1 MATGRK
7 SKMNSLERE
16 FHTQNRRK
24 LLDQIGNGDTVIL
37 FSANPQS
44 RNANQFFRYRQN
56 SDILYYSGIQQ
67 EETILLLHK
76 KSTTEAEEY
85 AFVIEPT
92 EHINVWTGIKLTK
105 ADVSDISGI
114 ANVEYLDRFDFI
126 ADEIINS
133 SKGRVYLSFGN
144 NIRKAEYINFRQE
157 AWKKLHSDLE
167 FNDIDPIAATLRL
180 QKSDYEIGCIRE
192 AIRITKTAFA
202 EVAKIIRPGIHEY
215 EIEAE
220 FYRQI
225 RGCGCEG
232 FAYQPVISSGSNN
245 CILQSINNQGICHE
259 GDLLIMDV
267 GAEYKSYA
275 ADITRTKPVNGKFSP
290 RQQQVYDEI
299 MSILRQIKQY
309 YTPGSSIDRIHSE
322 FEKLMLEAL
331 QRLNLVTKDEI
342 AHQES
347 VHATVKRY
355 SPHLCSHFIGLDVH
369 DVGNRH
375 TILKSG
381 MVMSCEPAIYIPEE
395 GFGIR
400 METDMLVEE
409 TPVDLGEEY

>member
-1 MATGRK
+1 MK
-7 SKMNSLERE
+7 NLLERE
-16 FHTQNRRK
+16 FHTQNRSK
-24 LLDQIGNGDTVIL
+24 LLENLENGDTVIL

-56 SDILYYSGIQQ
+56 SDILYYSGIRQ

-105 ADVSDISGI
+105 TEITDISGI
-114 ANVEYLDRFDFI
+114 TNVEYLDRFDSI
-126 ADEIINS
+126 AEEIIKS
-133 SKGRVYLSFGN
+133 GKGRFFLSFAN
-144 NIRKAEYINFRQE
+144 NIRKADYINFRQE

-167 FNDIDPIAATLRL
+167 FNDIDPITATLRL

-192 AIRITKTAFA
+192 AIRITKNAFA
-202 EVAKIIRPGIHEY
+202 EVAKIIRPGIREY

-267 GAEYKSYA
+267 GAEYKGYA
-275 ADITRTKPVNGKFSP
+275 ADITRTMPVNGKFSP
-290 RQQQVYDEI
+290 RQQQVYEEI
-299 MSILRQIKQY
+299 MSIQRQIKQY
-309 YTPGSSIDRIHSE
+309 YVPGSSIDHIHSE

-331 QRLNLVTKDEI
+331 QRLNLVTKEEI
-342 AHQES
+342 SHQES

-400 METDMLVEE
+400 IETDMLVEE
-409 TPVDLGEEY
+409 TPVDLGEE

>member
-1 MATGRK
+1 
-7 SKMNSLERE
+7 MNSLERE
-16 FHTQNRRK
+16 FHTQNRHK

-76 KSTTEAEEY
+76 KNTTEAEEY
-85 AFVIEPT
+85 AFIIEPT

-105 ADVSDISGI
+105 AEITNVSGI
-114 ANVEYLDRFDFI
+114 ANVEYLDKFDSI

-133 SKGRVYLSFGN
+133 GQGRVFLSFGN

-157 AWKKLHSDLE
+157 AWKKLHSNLD
-167 FNDIDPIAATLRL
+167 FYDIDPITTTLRL
-180 QKSDYEIGCIRE
+180 QKSEYEIGCIRE
-192 AIRITKTAFA
+192 AIRITKNAFA
-202 EVAKIIRPGIHEY
+202 EVSKIIRPGIHEY

-220 FYRQI
+220 FYKQI
-225 RGCGCEG
+225 RGCGCDG

-245 CILQSINNQGICHE
+245 CILQSINNQGICHD

-267 GAEYKSYA
+267 GAEYKGYA
-275 ADITRTKPVNGKFSP
+275 ADITRTIPINGKFSP

-299 MSILRQIKQY
+299 MSIQRQIKQY
-309 YTPGSSIDRIHSE
+309 YVPGSSIDRIHSE

-331 QRLNLVTKDEI
+331 QKLNLVTKDEI

-347 VHATVKRY
+347 VHTTVKRY

-400 METDMLVEE
+400 METDMLVGEK
-409 TPVDLGEEY
+409 PVDLGDISY

>member
-1 MATGRK
+1 M
-7 SKMNSLERE
+7 
-16 FHTQNRRK
+16 
-24 LLDQIGNGDTVIL
+24 
-37 FSANPQS
+37 
-44 RNANQFFRYRQN
+44 
-56 SDILYYSGIQQ
+56 YYSGIRQ

-76 KSTTEAEEY
+76 RSSTEAEEY

-105 ADVSDISGI
+105 AEIADISGI
-114 ANVEYLDRFDFI
+114 TNVEYLDCFDSI
-126 ADEIINS
+126 ANEIINS
-133 SKGRVYLSFGN
+133 SKGRVYISFGN

-157 AWKKLHSDLE
+157 AWKKAHSELE
-167 FNDIDPIAATLRL
+167 FNDIDPITTTLRL

-192 AIRITKTAFA
+192 AIRITKNAFA

-267 GAEYKSYA
+267 GAEYKGYA
-275 ADITRTKPVNGKFSP
+275 ADITRTMPVNGKFSP

-342 AHQES
+342 AHQ
-347 VHATVKRY
+347 
-355 SPHLCSHFIGLDVH
+355 PHLCSHFIGLDVH

-381 MVMSCEPAIYIPEE
+381 MVMSCEPAIYIPED

-400 METDMLVEE
+400 METDMLVGE
-409 TPVDLGEEY
+409 TPVDLGEE

>member
-1 MATGRK
+1 MK
-7 SKMNSLERE
+7 NLLERE
-16 FHTQNRRK
+16 FHAQNRRK
-24 LLDQIGNGDTVIL
+24 LLENLENGDTVIL

-56 SDILYYSGIQQ
+56 SDILYYSGIRQ
-67 EETILLLHK
+67 EETILLLHQ
-76 KSTTEAEEY
+76 KSSTEAEEY

-105 ADVSDISGI
+105 TEITDISGI
-114 ANVEYLDRFDFI
+114 TNVEYLDCFDSI
-126 ADEIINS
+126 ADEIIKS
-133 SKGRVYLSFGN
+133 SKGRVYISFGN

-157 AWKKLHSDLE
+157 AWKKAHSELE
-167 FNDIDPIAATLRL
+167 FNDIDPITTTLRL

-192 AIRITKTAFA
+192 AIRITKNAFA

-267 GAEYKSYA
+267 GAEYKGYA
-275 ADITRTKPVNGKFSP
+275 ADITCTIPVNGKFSP
-290 RQQQVYDEI
+290 RQQQVCNEI
-299 MSILRQIKQY
+299 MSIQRQIKQY
-309 YTPGSSIDRIHSE
+309 YIPGSSIDRIHSE

-400 METDMLVEE
+400 IETDMLVEE
-409 TPVDLGEEY
+409 TPVDLGEE

>member
-16 FHTQNRRK
+16 FHTQNRHK
-24 LLDQIGNGDTVIL
+24 LLDQIDNGDTVIL
-37 FSANPQS
+37 FSANMPS
-44 RNANQFFRYRQN
+44 RNANQFFHYRQN
-56 SDILYYSGIQQ
+56 SDVLYYSGIRQ

-105 ADVSDISGI
+105 AEVSDISGI
-114 ANVEYLDRFDFI
+114 ANVEYLNRFDCI

-133 SKGRVYLSFGN
+133 NKGRIYFSFGN
-144 NIRKAEYINFRQE
+144 NIRKTEYINFRQE
-157 AWKKLHSDLE
+157 TWKKLHSNLE
-167 FNDIDPIAATLRL
+167 FNDIDPITTTLRL

-192 AIRITKTAFA
+192 AIRITKNAFA
-202 EVAKIIRPGIHEY
+202 EVSKIIRPDIHEY

-220 FYRQI
+220 FYKQI
-225 RGCGCEG
+225 RNSGCDG

-245 CILQSINNQGICHE
+245 CILQSINNQGICRD

-267 GAEYKSYA
+267 GAEYKGYA
-275 ADITRTKPVNGKFSP
+275 ADITRTIPVNGKFLP
-290 RQQQVYDEI
+290 RQKQVYDEI
-299 MSILRQIKQY
+299 MSIQRQIKQY
-309 YTPGSSIDRIHSE
+309 YIHGSSIDRIHSE
-322 FEKLMLEAL
+322 FENLMLEAQ
-331 QRLNLVTKDEI
+331 QRLELVTKNEI

-375 TILKSG
+375 TTLKNG
-381 MVMSCEPAIYIPEE
+381 MVLSCEPAIYIPKE

-400 METDMLVEE
+400 IETDILVGEK
-409 TPVDLGEEY
+409 PIDLGEE

>member
-1 MATGRK
+1 MK
-7 SKMNSLERE
+7 NLLERE

-24 LLDQIGNGDTVIL
+24 LLENLENGDTVIL

-56 SDILYYSGIQQ
+56 SDILYYSGIRQ

-76 KSTTEAEEY
+76 KSSTEAEEY

-105 ADVSDISGI
+105 TEITDISGI
-114 ANVEYLDRFDFI
+114 TNVEYLDRFDSI
-126 ADEIINS
+126 ADEIIKS
-133 SKGRVYLSFGN
+133 GKGWVFLSFAN
-144 NIRKAEYINFRQE
+144 NIRKADYINFRQE

-167 FNDIDPIAATLRL
+167 FNDIDPITATLRL

-192 AIRITKTAFA
+192 AIRITKNAFA
-202 EVAKIIRPGIHEY
+202 EVAKIIRPGIREY

-220 FYRQI
+220 FHRQI

-245 CILQSINNQGICHE
+245 CILQSINNQGICHD

-267 GAEYKSYA
+267 GAEYKGYA
-275 ADITRTKPVNGKFSP
+275 ADITRTIPVNGKFSP

-299 MSILRQIKQY
+299 ISIQQQIKQY
-309 YTPGSSIDRIHSE
+309 YVPCSSIDRIHSE

-381 MVMSCEPAIYIPEE
+381 MVMSCEPAIYIPGE

-400 METDMLVEE
+400 IETDMLVEE
-409 TPVDLGEEY
+409 TPVDLGEE

>member
-1 MATGRK
+1 
-7 SKMNSLERE
+7 MNSLERE
-16 FHTQNRRK
+16 FHAQNRRK

-67 EETILLLHK
+67 EETILLFHK

-114 ANVEYLDRFDFI
+114 VNVEYLDSFDSI

-133 SKGRVYLSFGN
+133 SQGRVFISFGN

-157 AWKKLHSDLE
+157 AWKKSHCNLE
-167 FNDIDPIAATLRL
+167 FNDIDLITTTLRL
-180 QKSDYEIGCIRE
+180 QKSDYEIGCIHE
-192 AIRITKTAFA
+192 AIRITKNAFA
-202 EVAKIIRPGIHEY
+202 EVNKIIRPGIHEY

-220 FYRQI
+220 FYKQI
-225 RGCGCEG
+225 RGCGCDG

-245 CILQSINNQGICHE
+245 SILQSINNQGICHD

-267 GAEYKSYA
+267 GAEYKGYA
-275 ADITRTKPVNGKFSP
+275 ADITRTIPVNGEFSP
-290 RQQQVYDEI
+290 RQRQVYDEI
-299 MSILRQIKQY
+299 MSIQRQIKQFY
-309 YTPGSSIDRIHSE
+309 VPGSSIDRIHSE

-369 DVGNRH
+369 DVGNRR
-375 TILKSG
+375 TILQSG

-400 METDMLVEE
+400 METDMLVGEK
-409 TPVDLGEEY
+409 PVDLGEE

>member
-1 MATGRK
+1 MK
-7 SKMNSLERE
+7 NLLERE

-24 LLDQIGNGDTVIL
+24 LLENLENGDTVIL

-56 SDILYYSGIQQ
+56 SDILYYSGIRQ

-105 ADVSDISGI
+105 TEVTDISGI
-114 ANVEYLDRFDFI
+114 TNVEYLDCFDNI
-126 ADEIINS
+126 ADEIIKS
-133 SKGRVYLSFGN
+133 GKGRVYISFGN
-144 NIRKAEYINFRQE
+144 NIRKSEYINFRQE
-157 AWKKLHSDLE
+157 AWKKAHSELE
-167 FNDIDPIAATLRL
+167 FNDIDPITTTLRL

-192 AIRITKTAFA
+192 AIRITKNAFA

-400 METDMLVEE
+400 METDMLVGEK
-409 TPVDLGEEY
+409 PVDLGDE